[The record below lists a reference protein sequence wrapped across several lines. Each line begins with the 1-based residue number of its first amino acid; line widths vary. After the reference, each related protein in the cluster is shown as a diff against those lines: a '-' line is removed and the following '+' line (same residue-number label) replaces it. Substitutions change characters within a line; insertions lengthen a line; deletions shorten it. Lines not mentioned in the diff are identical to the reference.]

1 MASTPEFSRNARSF
15 ESEVAPSRGV
25 STETPDSDT
34 EDQADSD
41 YDEGMADEEDT
52 DDEEDVDEED
62 ADEGDD
68 DEAPAPKAKGKSG
81 RPPTEKDLNALRSS
95 YDKQLA
101 EANKR
106 AQAVEANNKMLQQT
120 VAQNYQE
127 KAAFEKMAF
136 EWSIANEQ
144 PDVQQQRRVA
154 FAALQRENLKDA
166 QIAALQLQNQNA
178 LKAFSPMVKNQV
190 LKMMSEETGVPIERL
205 EQYDDPKVA
214 EEVAKVIAAHMK
226 ESAATKRKARKAD
239 VFEGGGG
246 GSRQQNVLA
255 KFKGTGDIQGYLA
268 ALDRQNKRRR

>member
-1 MASTPEFSRNARSF
+1 MASTTEFSRNARSF
-15 ESEVAPSRGV
+15 ETEVAPSRGV
-25 STETPDSDT
+25 SDETPDSDT
-34 EDQADSD
+34 EDQDDSD
-41 YDEGMADEEDT
+41 YDEGMADEDDTDEEEDT
-52 DDEEDVDEED
+52 DEEVDEE
-62 ADEGDD
+62 E

-81 RPPTEKDLNALRSS
+81 KPPTEKDLNALRSS

-106 AQAVEANNKMLQQT
+106 AQAVEANNKMLQET
-120 VAQNYQE
+120 VAKNYQE

-136 EWSIANEQ
+136 EWSIANE
-144 PDVQQQRRVA
+144 PTDVQQQRRVA

-178 LKAFSPMVKNQV
+178 MKAFSPMVKDKV
-190 LKMMSEETGVPIERL
+190 LQMMSEETGVPVERL
-205 EQYDDPKVA
+205 EKYDDPKVA
-214 EEVAKVIAAHMK
+214 EEVAKVIAEHMK

-246 GSRQQNVLA
+246 GSKQQNVLA

-268 ALDRQNKRRR
+268 ALERQNKRRR